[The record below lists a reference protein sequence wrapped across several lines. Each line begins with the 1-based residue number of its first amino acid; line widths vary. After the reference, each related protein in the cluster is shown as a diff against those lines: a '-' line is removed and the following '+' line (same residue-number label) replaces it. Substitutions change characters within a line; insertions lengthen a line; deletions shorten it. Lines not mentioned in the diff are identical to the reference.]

1 MIRITFLVGGGK
13 LSRSKYD
20 AKAMQTV
27 TSTLKQ
33 LDYTEDRGASCV
45 LECGGCYKT
54 QHDTNKNVLTVV
66 VFPKVVDCGNDKYQ
80 TNSKGEEYE
89 PLIPTNSPGYKLAVC
104 SLNPTFHNST
114 YCPTYLEK
122 KECQNCIE
130 GLLQVEQAIEDKLTK
145 GQPLDAGEQAFY
157 DESQDLK
164 EKYTTVQKEASK
176 HVEDG
181 RLTVDEKAI
190 LVEMNEKRIQTLMAE
205 KSSASVAEKLKK
217 AMTRKQQLQSLT
229 DDVLS
234 MNVSYPP
241 PLRHESQLTTLRKKL
256 LPLHTLEEASRGRLL
271 TLNETRLMTEKE
283 EIEAEIERLELNS
296 CGWFETEEVF
306 EERLQRSREKFD
318 AKFARSKRGGG
329 GGKVPI
335 RSGTGGKGGGGNS
348 VSKWILPGEKPKN
361 AWGGGGKKKPK
372 PKGGAVFTA
381 YDAMMDSSSDEEES
395 DDDEEDRAIETKAY
409 AASSSPKKQHPA
421 SSNVLNSK
429 NAVVSEKKDDNTSTT
444 KTSSSENNTKAK
456 KKKKNNKK
464 KKKKSSTAS
473 TDNVQGTEESTD
485 GPQQKVSNQETT
497 TTSSVSSSLVVF
509 WQSFLLPLVTMI
521 LNLIVYL
528 LTSIFNKLIGKSKN
542 KKKRR

>member
-33 LDYTEDRGASCV
+33 LDYDEDRGASCV

-66 VFPKVVDCGNDKYQ
+66 VFPKVLDSGKDNNQQ

-104 SLNPTFHNST
+104 SLNPTFHNLLST

-122 KECQNCIE
+122 KECQSCIE
-130 GLLQVEQAIEDKLTK
+130 GLLQVEQAIENKLTK

-176 HVEDG
+176 HIEDG
-181 RLTVDEKAI
+181 RLTVDEKAF

-241 PLRHESQLTTLRKKL
+241 PLRHESQLTALRKKL
-256 LPLHTLEEASRGRLL
+256 LPLYALEEASRGRLL

-296 CGWFETEEVF
+296 CGWFEQEDVF
-306 EERLQRSREKFD
+306 GERLQRSREKFD
-318 AKFARSKRGGG
+318 AKFARSKRSGG
-329 GGKVPI
+329 GGKM
-335 RSGTGGKGGGGNS
+335 RSGAGGSKGGGGGNS
-348 VSKWILPGEKPKN
+348 VSKWILPGEKPKST
-361 AWGGGGKKKPK
+361 WGGGGKKKAK

-381 YDAMMDSSSDEEES
+381 YDAMMDSSSDEES
-395 DDDEEDRAIETKAY
+395 DDEEEDSTMETRAYSA
-409 AASSSPKKQHPA
+409 SSPKKQHPA
-421 SSNVLNSK
+421 SSNVLTPK
-429 NAVVSEKKDDNTSTT
+429 TTEKKDDNTSTT
-444 KTSSSENNTKAK
+444 NASSENNTKAK
-456 KKKKNNKK
+456 KKKKNKK
-464 KKKKSSTAS
+464 KKKKSPTAC

-485 GPQQKVSNQETT
+485 GPQQKVSDQETT
-497 TTSSVSSSLVVF
+497 RASSVSSSLVVF

-528 LTSIFNKLIGKSKN
+528 LTSVFNKLFGKKESKN
-542 KKKRR
+542 KKRR

>member
-66 VFPKVVDCGNDKYQ
+66 VFPKVDGGKDNNNQQ
-80 TNSKGEEYE
+80 TNCQGEEYE
-89 PLIPTNSPGYKLAVC
+89 PLIPTNSPGYKLALC
-104 SLNPTFHNST
+104 SLNPTFHNLLST

-122 KECQNCIE
+122 KECQSCIE
-130 GLLQVEQAIEDKLTK
+130 GLLQVEQAIENKLTK

-217 AMTRKQQLQSLT
+217 AMTRKQQLQSS

-256 LPLHTLEEASRGRLL
+256 LPLYALEEASRGRLL

-296 CGWFETEEVF
+296 CGWFEQEEVF

-318 AKFARSKRGGG
+318 AKFARSKRSGGG
-329 GGKVPI
+329 SKVAL

-348 VSKWILPGEKPKN
+348 VSKWILPGEKPKST
-361 AWGGGGKKKPK
+361 WGGGGKKKAK

-381 YDAMMDSSSDEEES
+381 YDAMMDSSSDEES
-395 DDDEEDRAIETKAY
+395 DDNDEEDSAMETKAY
-409 AASSSPKKQHPA
+409 SASSPKKQHPA
-421 SSNVLNSK
+421 SSNVLTPK
-429 NAVVSEKKDDNTSTT
+429 NAVVSEKKENNTSTT
-444 KTSSSENNTKAK
+444 KTISDDNTKAK
-456 KKKKNNKK
+456 KKKKNKK
-464 KKKKSSTAS
+464 KKKKVTATS
-473 TDNVQGTEESTD
+473 DDQDIEKTTDE
-485 GPQQKVSNQETT
+485 PLQKVSNQDSSS
-497 TTSSVSSSLVVF
+497 SSVSSSLVVF

-528 LTSIFNKLIGKSKN
+528 VTSVFNKVIGKKDSKN
-542 KKKRR
+542 KKRR